1 MKKTEIKRELSR
13 IGFALLIIFINITFA
28 KSQSL
33 WDTAKENK
41 DVLTVT
47 TLFTAQNVRDYL
59 STTENLNTA
68 IDWCKET
75 GITKVYI
82 ETFRGGYYV
91 DREILINAKNRFL
104 NEGFEVSGCVTTTR
118 LGKDPAGRGWGSGS
132 CYSNEGNRENLQRI
146 FDYTAS
152 IFDEI
157 MIDDFLFTECEC
169 EECIAARGNQPWSD
183 FRNDLMVKMSRERIL
198 KPAKA
203 VNPDAKVIIKYP
215 LWYDDFQKR
224 GYDVIRES
232 RDYDKIYIGTET
244 RDYNYDIRSSGEV
257 QYNAY
262 FIMRWLGSI
271 GGDKTGGGWFDALG
285 TTPNTY
291 LEQARQTVLGG
302 AKEIMLF
309 CYSNLIHNTNFY
321 NGWFGTGVANVEAL
335 RKELPGLFELAGLL
349 HGKEVKGIHM
359 PKLPDSKPYEE
370 PYVFSLLGMLGL
382 PLVPDYEINK
392 EAGSSIFTVHILE
405 KPGFSNTLQE
415 ILDKGTP
422 VVITDGL
429 AKRMTNQALLDR
441 DNLTVLKVDGE
452 PNNLLKL
459 TQEELKPIR
468 DQLLAPMGMHFDAPN
483 KVGLYLF
490 GDNCFVIENFND
502 RSVDVTLDLA
512 SVSDVSKVLMLPE
525 EGNTALSRN
534 QNGVRI
540 QNLSPRSLIL
550 VEYH

>member
-1 MKKTEIKRELSR
+1 MKIMRKLSMTG
-13 IGFALLIIFINITFA
+13 IALSIVFMNITFVY
-28 KSQSL
+28 SQSL
-33 WDTAKENK
+33 WDTAKKNK
-41 DVLTVT
+41 DVLTIT

-59 STTENLNTA
+59 STPDNLNTA
-68 IDWCKET
+68 VNWCKQT

-82 ETFRGGYYV
+82 EAFRGGYYAG
-91 DREILINAKNRFL
+91 RETLINAKKRFL

-118 LGKDPAGRGWGSGS
+118 LGKNPVGNGWGSGA
-132 CYSNEGNRENLQRI
+132 CYSDKETRENLQRI
-146 FDYTAS
+146 FEYTAS

-169 EECIAARGNQPWSD
+169 EECITARGEQSWSD

-203 VNPDAKVIIKYP
+203 VNPNAKIIIKYP
-215 LWYDDFQKR
+215 CWYDYFQKR
-224 GYDVIRES
+224 GYEVIRES
-232 RDYDKIYIGTET
+232 MDFDQIYVGTET
-244 RDYNYDIRSSGEV
+244 RDYNYDIRSSGDV
-257 QYNAY
+257 QYGAY

-309 CYSNLIHNTNFY
+309 CYGNLIQKTNFY
-321 NGWFGTGVANVEAL
+321 NGWFGTGVADVDAL

-349 HGKEVKGIHM
+349 HDKKVKGIHL
-359 PKLPDSKPYEE
+359 PKLPDSEPFEE
-370 PYVFSLLGMLGL
+370 PYVFSVLGMLGL
-382 PLVPDYEINK
+382 PLVPAYEINE
-392 EAGSSIFTVHILE
+392 EAGSSIFSVQILK
-405 KPGFSNTLQE
+405 KPGFSSTLQE

-429 AKRMTNQALLDR
+429 ANRLTNQALLKR
-441 DNLTVLKVDGE
+441 GNLTVLNVDGE
-452 PNNLLKL
+452 PKNLLKL
-459 TQEELKPIR
+459 TREELNPIR
-468 DQLLAPMGMHFDAPN
+468 DKLLAPLGMHFDAPN

-490 GDNCFVIENFND
+490 GDNYFVIENFND
-502 RSVDVTLDLA
+502 RPVDVTLDLA
-512 SVSDVSKVLMLPE
+512 SVSDVRKVLMLPE
-525 EGNTALSRN
+525 EENTELSRN
-534 QNGVRI
+534 QNSVSI
-540 QNLSPRSLIL
+540 QNLSPRSLIT

>member
-1 MKKTEIKRELSR
+1 MKIMRKLSM
-13 IGFALLIIFINITFA
+13 IGFALSIIFINISFVY
-28 KSQSL
+28 SQSL
-33 WDTAKENK
+33 WDTANKNK
-41 DVLTVT
+41 DVLTIT
-47 TLFTAQNVRDYL
+47 TLFTAQGVRNYL
-59 STTENLNTA
+59 STTDNLNTA
-68 IDWCKET
+68 INWCKQT

-82 ETFRGGYYV
+82 EAFRGGYYA
-91 DREILINAKNRFL
+91 DRETLINAKKRFL

-118 LGKDPAGRGWGSGS
+118 LGRNPVGSGWGSGA
-132 CYSNEGNRENLQRI
+132 CYSDEETRENLQRI
-146 FDYTAS
+146 FEYTAS

-169 EECIAARGNQPWSD
+169 EECITARGQQSWSD

-203 VNPDAKVIIKYP
+203 VNPNAKVIIKYP

-224 GYDVIRES
+224 GYEVIRES
-232 RDYDKIYIGTET
+232 KDFDKIYIGTET

-257 QYNAY
+257 QYGAY

-309 CYSNLIHNTNFY
+309 CYSNLIRKTNFY
-321 NGWFGTGVANVEAL
+321 NGWFGTGVANVDAL
-335 RKELPGLFELAGLL
+335 RKELPGLFELARLL
-349 HGKEVKGIHM
+349 HGKNVKGIHI
-359 PKLPDSKPYEE
+359 PKLPNSEPFEE
-370 PYVFSLLGMLGL
+370 PYVFSFLGMLGL
-382 PLVPDYEINK
+382 PLVPAYEINE
-392 EAGSSIFTVHILE
+392 EAGSSIFSVQVL
-405 KPGFSNTLQE
+405 KRPGFSSTLQE

-429 AKRMTNQALLDR
+429 AERLTNQTLLKR
-441 DNLTVLKVDGE
+441 GNLTVLEVEGE
-452 PNNLLKL
+452 PKNLLKL

-468 DQLLAPMGMHFDAPN
+468 DKLLAPMGMHFDAPN

-490 GDNCFVIENFND
+490 GDNYFVIENFND
-502 RSVDVTLDLA
+502 RPVDVTLDFA
-512 SVSDVSKVLMLPE
+512 SVSDVSKMLMLPE
-525 EGNTALSRN
+525 EENVELSRN
-534 QNGVRI
+534 QNSVRI
-540 QNLSPRSLIL
+540 RNLSPRSLIA

>member
-1 MKKTEIKRELSR
+1 MMKIMRKLSMTG
-13 IGFALLIIFINITFA
+13 IALSIVFMNITFVY
-28 KSQSL
+28 SQSL
-33 WDTAKENK
+33 WDTAKKNK
-41 DVLTVT
+41 DVLTIT

-59 STTENLNTA
+59 STPDNLNTA
-68 IDWCKET
+68 VNWCKQT

-82 ETFRGGYYV
+82 EAFRGGYYAG
-91 DREILINAKNRFL
+91 RETLINAKKRFL

-118 LGKDPAGRGWGSGS
+118 LGKNPVGNGWGSGA
-132 CYSNEGNRENLQRI
+132 CYSDKETRENLQRI
-146 FDYTAS
+146 FEYTAS

-169 EECIAARGNQPWSD
+169 EECITARGEQSWSD

-203 VNPDAKVIIKYP
+203 VNPNAKIIIKYP
-215 LWYDDFQKR
+215 CWYDYFQKR
-224 GYDVIRES
+224 GYEVIRES
-232 RDYDKIYIGTET
+232 MDFDQIYVGTET
-244 RDYNYDIRSSGEV
+244 RDYNYDIRSSGDV
-257 QYNAY
+257 QYGAY

-309 CYSNLIHNTNFY
+309 CYGNLIQKTNFY
-321 NGWFGTGVANVEAL
+321 NGWFGTGVADVDAL

-349 HGKEVKGIHM
+349 HDKKVKGIHL
-359 PKLPDSKPYEE
+359 PKLPDSEPFEE
-370 PYVFSLLGMLGL
+370 PYVFSVLGMLGL
-382 PLVPDYEINK
+382 PLVPAYEINE
-392 EAGSSIFTVHILE
+392 EAGSSIFSVQILK
-405 KPGFSNTLQE
+405 KPGFSSTLQE

-429 AKRMTNQALLDR
+429 ANRLTNQALLKR
-441 DNLTVLKVDGE
+441 GNLTVLNVDGE
-452 PNNLLKL
+452 PKNLLKL
-459 TQEELKPIR
+459 TREELNPIR
-468 DQLLAPMGMHFDAPN
+468 DKLLAPLGMHFDAPN

-490 GDNCFVIENFND
+490 GDNYFVIENFND
-502 RSVDVTLDLA
+502 RPVDVTLDLA
-512 SVSDVSKVLMLPE
+512 SVSDVRKVLMLPE
-525 EGNTALSRN
+525 EENTELSRN
-534 QNGVRI
+534 QNSVSI
-540 QNLSPRSLIL
+540 QNLSPRSLIT